1 MFSGDDLAL
10 DAAVSESRAD
20 DDSCHSCQFVG
31 HVVAGDLLA
40 VDEMQARLHVVV
52 YAGQNQAL
60 ADTFVGVLQ
69 VVFAHQTDMYFALG
83 VTLFVQEIVP

>member
-10 DAAVSESRAD
+10 DAAVSEARAD
-20 DDSCHSCQFVG
+20 DDACHSGQFVG

-40 VDEMQARLHVVV
+40 VDEMQARLHIVVD
-52 YAGQNQAL
+52 AGQNQAL

-69 VVFAHQTDMYFALG
+69 VVFSHQTDMYFALG